1 MSPSS
6 QGRRL
11 LFRAA
16 LASLTVLAAG
26 CSHRSGGG
34 RIEVTY
40 KQYDPQKE
48 KTKNPDH
55 YEGATSGAWCPGA
68 RRFEIT
74 SIHDDMGFGLALYPV
89 DSLVAGT
96 YDAFDPGIDTVTRPG
111 AAGVARWYTEQR
123 VLGLQSDSGALTLS
137 RNGESYDARFGF
149 RFRSLDG
156 YDTTHVTGRFS
167 GVRLG
172 PCPVDSVPGTAP
184 KQ

>member
-6 QGRRL
+6 HGRWPL
-11 LFRAA
+11 LRSA
-16 LASLTVLAAG
+16 LVSLTVLAAG
-26 CSHRSGGG
+26 CSHDSDSG
-34 RIEVTY
+34 RIEVKY

-48 KTKNPDH
+48 KSKDPDH
-55 YEGATSGAWCPGA
+55 YEGAASGAWCPGA

-74 SIHDDMGFGLALYPV
+74 SMHDDMGFGLVVYPV

-96 YDAFDPGIDTVTRPG
+96 YDAFDPGMDTGTRP
-111 AAGVARWYTEQR
+111 AAAAVARWYTEQR
-123 VLGLQSDSGALTLS
+123 IIGLQSDSGALKLS
-137 RNGESYDARFGF
+137 RNGESYDATFGF

-156 YDTTHVTGRFS
+156 YDTTLVAGRFS
-167 GVRLG
+167 GVRPG

>member
-1 MSPSS
+1 MSPFS
-6 QGRRL
+6 QGHWPL
-11 LFRAA
+11 LRAA
-16 LASLTVLAAG
+16 LVSLAVLSAG
-26 CSHRSGGG
+26 CSHRPGSG

-48 KTKNPDH
+48 KMKTPDR
-55 YEGATSGAWCPGA
+55 YEGAASGAWCAGA
-68 RRFEIT
+68 RRLEIT

-96 YDAFDPGIDTVTRPG
+96 YDAFDPGIDTATRPG
-111 AAGVARWYTEQR
+111 VAGVARWYTEQR
-123 VLGLQSDSGALTLS
+123 IIGLQSDSGALKLS
-137 RNGESYDARFGF
+137 RNGESYDATFGF

-156 YDTTHVTGRFS
+156 YDTTNVTGRLS

-172 PCPVDSVPGTAP
+172 PCLADSVPGTAP